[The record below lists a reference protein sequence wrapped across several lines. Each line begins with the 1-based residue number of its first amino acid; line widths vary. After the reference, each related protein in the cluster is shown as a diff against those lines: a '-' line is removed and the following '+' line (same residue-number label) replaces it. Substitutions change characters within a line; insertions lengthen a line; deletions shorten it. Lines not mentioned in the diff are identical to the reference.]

1 MAHADPQN
9 LMPPEA
15 IVIGAGAAGLAAAAE
30 LARSGRRVLV
40 LEARDRV
47 GGRCFTRRM
56 AGLDV
61 PVELGA
67 EFIHGEAR
75 STRALLRAAGREAID
90 SVREQRTLEG
100 RKLRAVNGFAEAQ
113 RAVQGASLKSDVSFH
128 DFLRGRKVPAKTKA
142 LATLM
147 VQGFDAADP
156 RRVSARSIVEEWG
169 EGGELGDSQP
179 RPQGGYGP
187 IMDWLAR
194 SLVARG
200 VALRLQHVVRR
211 IEWRRGAVTV
221 HGRFFGEP
229 FALSAR
235 HAVITVPLGVLQSRH
250 ISFSPALRSKKPALE
265 KLASGPVI
273 RVAMRFAEPFW
284 EARAPGVAFFHN
296 PKAPF
301 PTFWTPLPMR
311 APLLTAWAGGPK
323 ASRLTGSSE
332 RNLLARAL
340 ASVRSVFRE
349 APAPD
354 AAYIQ
359 DWAQDPFARGGY
371 SYVLVDGESGRA
383 ELASPL
389 AQTLFFAGE
398 ATEAEEPGTVAG
410 ALRSGQRAAREI
422 LGVRAPSPN

>member
-9 LMPPEA
+9 LMPAEA

-30 LARSGRRVLV
+30 LARARRGVLV

-75 STRALLRAAGREAID
+75 STRALLRAAGRAAID
-90 SVREQRTLEG
+90 SGREQRALEG
-100 RKLRAVNGFAEAQ
+100 RNLRAVNGFAEAQ
-113 RAVQGASLKSDVSFH
+113 RAVQGASLESDVSFH
-128 DFLRGRKVPAKTKA
+128 DFLRRRKVPAKTRA

-200 VALRLQHVVRR
+200 VALRPQHVVQRV
-211 IEWRRGAVTV
+211 EWRRGAVTV
-221 HGRFFGEP
+221 RGRFLGEP

-235 HAVITVPLGVLQSRH
+235 RAVITLPLGVLQSGR
-250 ISFSPALRSKKPALE
+250 IRFSPSLLSKREALK
-265 KLASGPVI
+265 KLASGPVV
-273 RVAMRFAEPFW
+273 RVAMRFARPFW
-284 EARAPGVAFFHN
+284 QARAPGVAFFHN
-296 PKAPF
+296 PEAPF

-323 ASRLTGSSE
+323 ATRLSGSSE
-332 RNLLARAL
+332 RNLLAQAL
-340 ASVRSVFRE
+340 GSVRSVFRD
-349 APAPD
+349 APVPD
-354 AAYIQ
+354 CAYVQ
-359 DWAQDPFARGGY
+359 DWAQDPFALGGY
-371 SYVLVDGESGRA
+371 SYVLVGGENARA
-383 ELASPL
+383 QLAAPL
-389 AQTLFFAGE
+389 EDTLYFAGE
-398 ATEAEEPGTVAG
+398 ATEADEPGTVAG
-410 ALRSGQRAAREI
+410 ALASGRRAAREI
-422 LGVRAPSPN
+422 LKR